1 MITNSEYLFSKKE
14 IQNLIKR
21 SKAIYV
27 FDRNG
32 IQKIQFVFPSIKS
45 KESFC
50 NVWVHNLLSLKVY
63 SKKEVVHNLQN
74 AIRDLLKEGVKK
86 DEYIIIKGYT
96 QGKIQRNIK
105 VTKLD
110 GIEVKEE
117 KAKAAEYTNNRPKK
131 RTDFTAYKQ
140 NLYNEDGLCCRFNN
154 GLPYWLNNGF
164 NGPIRKRVLAYSA
177 LYLYKQYPNLFK
189 GNIYYRTKI
198 NRPVQYVNGYDVDTS
213 IADDNS
219 IYYFRRL
226 NTLKNGIDNFV
237 SKLNTNDMERKSQ
250 TFDAFVDYLF
260 KHSFAL
266 FYCNLSWGRFTLGD
280 YQKYGLE
287 ILWYFACRMITSSGA
302 MDYSN
307 NSDWIPDFDLFKML
321 KKFYIK
327 VQGAK
332 VNWNKYLG
340 YITPTKSI
348 NKCLFPKGYTKQQ
361 KDEWKES
368 KGITRKVQDKSKRK
382 QQDKSKRKVQDTT
395 KRKQTVKSRDQ
406 QVKEVTLALEINKL
420 KQSGVSIRKIAQN
433 LNIGVSTVQRYLS
446 KGLNVIR

>member
-406 QVKEVTLALEINKL
+406 QVK
-420 KQSGVSIRKIAQN
+420 
-433 LNIGVSTVQRYLS
+433 
-446 KGLNVIR
+446 

>member
-63 SKKEVVHNLQN
+63 SSKEVVHNLQN

-307 NSDWIPDFDLFKML
+307 NSDWIPDFDLFNML

-361 KDEWKES
+361 KDEWK
-368 KGITRKVQDKSKRK
+368 
-382 QQDKSKRKVQDTT
+382 
-395 KRKQTVKSRDQ
+395 
-406 QVKEVTLALEINKL
+406 
-420 KQSGVSIRKIAQN
+420 
-433 LNIGVSTVQRYLS
+433 
-446 KGLNVIR
+446 

>member
-50 NVWVHNLLSLKVY
+50 NVWVNNLLSLKVY

-117 KAKAAEYTNNRPKK
+117 KPKAAEYTNNRPKK

-382 QQDKSKRKVQDTT
+382 SQVAAL
-395 KRKQTVKSRDQ
+395 RKQTVKSREQ
-406 QVKEVTLALEINKL
+406 LVKETTLALRINKL
-420 KQSGVSIRKIAQN
+420 KEEGLSIRKIAKE
-433 LNIGVSTVQRYLS
+433 IGISVNTVQKYLS
-446 KGLNVIR
+446 K

>member
-382 QQDKSKRKVQDTT
+382 SQVAAL
-395 KRKQTVKSRDQ
+395 RKQTVKSREQ
-406 QVKEVTLALEINKL
+406 LVKETTLALRINKL
-420 KQSGVSIRKIAQN
+420 KEEGLSIRKIAKE
-433 LNIGVSTVQRYLS
+433 IGIAVNTVQKYLS
-446 KGLNVIR
+446 K

>member
-382 QQDKSKRKVQDTT
+382 QQDKSKRKAQDTT

-420 KQSGVSIRKIAQN
+420 KKEGKQVKDIASY
-433 LNIGVSTVQRYLS
+433 LNVSTKTVSRYLS
-446 KGLNVIR
+446 KGLNVIN

>member
-382 QQDKSKRKVQDTT
+382 SQVAAL
-395 KRKQTVKSRDQ
+395 RKQTVKSREQ
-406 QVKEVTLALEINKL
+406 LVKETTLALRINKL
-420 KQSGVSIRKIAQN
+420 KEEGLSIRKIAKE
-433 LNIGVSTVQRYLS
+433 IGISVNTVQKYLS
-446 KGLNVIR
+446 K

>member
-14 IQNLIKR
+14 IQNFIKR
-21 SKAIYV
+21 SKAIYL

-32 IQKIQFVFPSIKS
+32 IQKIQFVFSTRKN
-45 KESFC
+45 KEAFC
-50 NVWVHNLLSLKVY
+50 NVWVHNLLSFKVY
-63 SKKEVVHNLQN
+63 SSKEVVHNLQK
-74 AIRDLLKEGVKK
+74 ATRDLLKEGVKK
-86 DEYIIIKGYT
+86 DAYIIIKGYKK
-96 QGKIQRNIK
+96 GKKQRNIK

-110 GIEVKEE
+110 GVEVKEE
-117 KAKAAEYTNNRPKK
+117 KAKAAEDTNDRPKK

-140 NLYNEDGLCCRFNN
+140 NLYNEDGLCRRLDN
-154 GLPYWLNNGF
+154 GLPYWVNNGF
-164 NGPIRKRVLAYSA
+164 NGPIRKKTLAYSA

-213 IADDNS
+213 VADDNS

-226 NTLKNGIDNFV
+226 STLKNGIDNFV
-237 SKLNTNDMERKSQ
+237 SKLNTNDMNRKSK

-266 FYCNLSWGRFTLGD
+266 FYCNLSWGRFTLAD
-280 YQKYGLE
+280 YQNYGLE
-287 ILWYFACRMITSSGA
+287 ILWYFACRMITGSGA

-307 NSDWIPDFDLFKML
+307 NSDWIPDFDLYNML

-361 KDEWKES
+361 KDEWKVS
-368 KGITRKVQDKSKRK
+368 KGIIRKEQDKSKRK
-382 QQDKSKRKVQDTT
+382 TQVAAL
-395 KRKQTVKSRDQ
+395 RKQTVKSQ
-406 QVKEVTLALEINKL
+406 EQLIKEKTLALGINKL
-420 KQSGVSIRKIAQN
+420 KENGLSIRKIAQE
-433 LNIGVSTVQRYLS
+433 LNIGISTVQRYLS
-446 KGLNVIR
+446 KGLH

>member
-382 QQDKSKRKVQDTT
+382 SQVAAL
-395 KRKQTVKSRDQ
+395 RKQTVKSREQ
-406 QVKEVTLALEINKL
+406 LVKETTLALRINKL
-420 KQSGVSIRKIAQN
+420 KEEGLSIRKIAKE
-433 LNIGVSTVQRYLS
+433 IGISVNTVQKYLS
-446 KGLNVIR
+446 NITSRESNNHY

>member
-110 GIEVKEE
+110 GIEVKDE

-382 QQDKSKRKVQDTT
+382 SQVAAL
-395 KRKQTVKSRDQ
+395 RKQTVKSREQ
-406 QVKEVTLALEINKL
+406 LVKETTLALRINKL
-420 KQSGVSIRKIAQN
+420 KEEGLSIRKIAN
-433 LNIGVSTVQRYLS
+433 EIGISVNTVQKYLS
-446 KGLNVIR
+446 K

>member
-14 IQNLIKR
+14 IQNFIKR
-21 SKAIYV
+21 SKEIYL

-32 IQKIQFVFPSIKS
+32 IQKIQFVFSTIKN
-45 KESFC
+45 KEAFC
-50 NVWVHNLLSLKVY
+50 NVWVHNLLSFKVY
-63 SKKEVVHNLQN
+63 SSKEVVHNLQK
-74 AIRDLLKEGVKK
+74 ATRDLLKEGVKK
-86 DEYIIIKGYT
+86 GKYIIIKGYK
-96 QGKIQRNIK
+96 QGKKQRNIK

-110 GIEVKEE
+110 GVETKEE
-117 KAKAAEYTNNRPKK
+117 KAKAAEDTNDRPKK

-140 NLYNEDGLCCRFNN
+140 NLY
-154 GLPYWLNNGF
+154 
-164 NGPIRKRVLAYSA
+164 PIRKKTLAYSA
-177 LYLYKQYPNLFK
+177 LYLYRQYPNLFK

-213 IADDNS
+213 IADENS

-226 NTLKNGIDNFV
+226 STLKNGIDNFV
-237 SKLNTNDMERKSQ
+237 AKLNTNDMNRKSQ

-266 FYCNLSWGRFTLGD
+266 FYCNLSWGRFTLSD
-280 YQKYGLE
+280 YQNYGLE
-287 ILWYFACRMITSSGA
+287 ILWYFACRMITGSGA

-307 NSDWIPDFDLFKML
+307 NSDWIPDFDLFNML

-348 NKCLFPKGYTKQQ
+348 NKCLYPKGYTKQQ
-361 KDEWKES
+361 KDEWKAS
-368 KGITRKVQDKSKRK
+368 KGIIRKEQDKSKRK
-382 QQDKSKRKVQDTT
+382 TQVAAL
-395 KRKQTVKSRDQ
+395 RKQTEKSREQ
-406 QVKEVTLALEINKL
+406 LIKEKTLALGINKL
-420 KQSGVSIRKIAQN
+420 KSEGKSIKDIASLMN
-433 LNIGVSTVQRYLS
+433 VSTKTVSRYLS
-446 KGLNVIR
+446 KGL

>member
-382 QQDKSKRKVQDTT
+382 SQVAAL
-395 KRKQTVKSRDQ
+395 RKQTVKSREQ
-406 QVKEVTLALEINKL
+406 LVKETTLALRINKL
-420 KQSGVSIRKIAQN
+420 KEEGLSIRKIAN
-433 LNIGVSTVQRYLS
+433 EIGISVNTVQKYLS
-446 KGLNVIR
+446 K